1 LNRSLR
7 NVLVLAFL
15 GLAFYLVV
23 RGGPFRAFDSPQEVK
38 YKRLLDLLEEDRVLQ
53 GEFDKDTFQFQT
65 DDGSRYYVVLPDT
78 PESRTDLHRKLEQK
92 RVNFTFR
99 RSVFSDALQGL
110 LPMVLPLVLV
120 VFFWFLILRQMQ
132 AGSNQALSFGRSRAK
147 RASENVPK
155 VTFDDVAGIDEAKEE
170 LQEIVEFLKNPK
182 KFQALGAKIPKG
194 VLLLGPPGCG
204 KTLLARAIAGEAG
217 VPFFHISGSD
227 FVEMFVGVGAS
238 RVRDLFDTAKANR
251 PCLVFI
257 DEIDAV
263 GRQRGAGLG
272 GGHDEREQTLNQL
285 LVEMDGF
292 DPNTGV
298 ILLAATNR
306 PDILDPALLRP
317 GRFDR
322 RIVVDT
328 PDVNGRRDIFKVHLK
343 GKPLADDVDP
353 EVLARRTPGFTGA
366 DIANL
371 VNEAALLAARRDK
384 QRIDMSD
391 FEDAIERVIAGPE
404 RRSKI
409 ISEKE
414 REMVAFHEV
423 GHAIV
428 GELLPNADPVQKV
441 TILPRGR
448 ALGYTLQLPERDR
461 YLLTRAQL
469 LDEITSLLGGRAAE
483 KLVYNEA
490 TTGANNDLE
499 RATEIARAM
508 VCEYGMSEK
517 LGNLTFGRRHGNPFL
532 GRDIMEDRN
541 YSEEVAYAID
551 QEVRAIIDECF
562 RRAVDILS
570 SNREKMDEIVRVLL
584 QKETIERE
592 EFLALME
599 GAQPAEAISTWNTTP
614 PQSPNAE
621 ESAEAQQG
629 TTPRVPVTKRLRTE
643 PGIA

>member
-1 LNRSLR
+1 MAKYPLRGLFIAAVVIGLIVFAASQNNARQQGSSKSLSYFVKQVEAGNVASITIDGQEVRVTPRGGGLEPFTTRTPSPLTVEEVNRLIAQGIEVEVAPSRINWGNMLFLALPLLLI
-7 NVLVLAFL
+7 VAFL
-15 GLAFYLVV
+15 LYIMRGS
-23 RGGPFRAFDSPQEVK
+23 RGGGDGAISFGKSKARMITEENSHTLFKDVAGVEEAK
-38 YKRLLDLLEEDRVLQ
+38 NDLLEV
-53 GEFDKDTFQFQT
+53 
-65 DDGSRYYVVLPDT
+65 
-78 PESRTDLHRKLEQK
+78 
-92 RVNFTFR
+92 
-99 RSVFSDALQGL
+99 
-110 LPMVLPLVLV
+110 
-120 VFFWFLILRQMQ
+120 
-132 AGSNQALSFGRSRAK
+132 
-147 RASENVPK
+147 
-155 VTFDDVAGIDEAKEE
+155 
-170 LQEIVEFLKNPK
+170 VEFLKNPG
-182 KFQALGAKIPKG
+182 KFHALGARIPHG
-194 VLLLGPPGCG
+194 ILMVGPPGSG
-204 KTLLARAIAGEAG
+204 KTHLAKAVAGEAR
-217 VPFFHISGSD
+217 VPFFSISGSD
-227 FVEMFVGVGAS
+227 FVEMFVGVGAA

-251 PCLVFI
+251 PCIVFI

-343 GKPLADDVDP
+343 GKPLAEDVDA

-469 LDEITSLLGGRAAE
+469 LDEVTTLLGGRAAE
-483 KLVYNEA
+483 KIVYNEA

-570 SNREKMDEIVRVLL
+570 KNRDKMEEIVRVLL
-584 QKETIERE
+584 QRETIERE

-599 GAQPAEAISTWNTTP
+599 GAQPAEAISTWSTTP
-614 PQSPNAE
+614 PHEELQQQEASP
-621 ESAEAQQG
+621 ES
-629 TTPRVPVTKRLRTE
+629 TPRVPVTKRLRTE

>member
-1 LNRSLR
+1 MNRSLR

-23 RGGPFRAFDSPQEVK
+23 RGGPFRPFDSPQEVK
-38 YKRLLDLLEEDRVLQ
+38 YKRLLDLIEEDRVLQ

-65 DDGSRYYVVLPDT
+65 DDGARYYVILPDT

-99 RSVFSDALQGL
+99 KSVFSDALQGL

-155 VTFDDVAGIDEAKEE
+155 VTFDDVAGIEEAKEE

-306 PDILDPALLRP
+306 PDVLDPALLRP

-343 GKPLADDVDP
+343 GKPLAEDVDP

-384 QRIDMSD
+384 QRIEMSD

-404 RRSKI
+404 RRSKL

-483 KLVYNEA
+483 KIVYNEA

-508 VCEYGMSEK
+508 VCEYGMSER

-551 QEVRAIIDECF
+551 QEVRAIIEECF
-562 RRAVDILS
+562 RRAVEILTT
-570 SNREKMDEIVRVLL
+570 NREKMDEVVRVLL

-599 GAQPAEAISTWNTTP
+599 GAQPAASMSTWNAP
-614 PQSPNAE
+614 PPESPDTE
-621 ESAEAQQG
+621 KEPAQPDM
-629 TTPRVPVTKRLRTE
+629 PRAPVTKRLRTE
-643 PGIA
+643 PGVA